1 MTMES
6 KKDMDKKPKTSIVA
20 ERDDMIGRNLP
31 ESRGD
36 TLGSKNGRQ
45 ASDSGM
51 SGLMKFILLLTFFG
65 LIGAGIFG
73 GLQYQDLSAKHESL
87 LGRFDLLESRLSS
100 TDESV
105 TQSGAAM
112 QLNISKQGEELKKH
126 WSEIRKLWGVTNDTN
141 KTKIAANKKDITF
154 LATKRVASQE
164 SITAL
169 VARVDKETA
178 AIGEVS
184 VTQLGLSADIENTN
198 EAMRQYADE
207 LNRLKTSLSRTGRDQ
222 ANNAEAIEA
231 IEGFRRQITQKIY
244 QLEQR
249 LATPAPKP
257 KPEPEPEPKPEV
269 SPAKPLV
276 EGG

>member
-20 ERDDMIGRNLP
+20 ERDDMIGRNIP

-36 TLGSKNGRQ
+36 GPTSRNGGQ
-45 ASDSGM
+45 SPTVGM
-51 SGLMKFILLLTFFG
+51 SGLMKFILMLTFFG
-65 LIGAGIFG
+65 LIATGVFG

-87 LGRFDLLESRLSS
+87 LARFDLLESRLSS

-112 QLNISKQGEELKKH
+112 QLNISKHSEELKKH
-126 WSEIRKLWGVTNDTN
+126 WSEIRKLWGVTNDIN
-141 KTKIAANKKDITF
+141 KTKIADNKKDIAF
-154 LATKRVASQE
+154 LAAKRVSTQE
-164 SITAL
+164 SIAAVGTRIDEESTAISDL
-169 VARVDKETA
+169 S
-178 AIGEVS
+178 VS
-184 VTQLGLSADIENTN
+184 QLGLSADIDKIN
-198 EAMRQYADE
+198 EVMREYVDE
-207 LNRLKTSLSRTGRDQ
+207 LNRLKAVLSRTDRDQ
-222 ANNAEAIEA
+222 ANNAEAMEA

-249 LATPAPKP
+249 LAAPAPKP
-257 KPEPEPEPKPEV
+257 QPQPEI
-269 SPAKPLV
+269 SPAQPVV